1 MIEAVIFDIDG
12 TLLDSED
19 ANVASYRRIFE
30 KAGYSVPSRE
40 AIIPL
45 LHLTKHDTIG
55 ALASGMPTEKI
66 EALREF
72 ARGVAYP
79 VELLRVFPYSQEA
92 VVSLSEKYKLGLAS
106 NRLKKSIDTY
116 FAVSGLRDYF
126 SAVVGVDDVLQPKP
140 SPEPLL
146 KALDDLG
153 VSADYAV
160 YVGDTHVDV
169 KAARAAQMKAVIL
182 YNSPVLGADGYFTD
196 YRELEKLIGGLEEH
210 KA

>member
-1 MIEAVIFDIDG
+1 MIEAIIFDIDG

-19 ANVASYRRIFE
+19 ANVASYQRIFQR
-30 KAGYSVPSRE
+30 AGYLIPSRD
-40 AIIPL
+40 AIISL

-55 ALASGMPTEKI
+55 ALASGMPIGKI
-66 EALREF
+66 DALREF

-116 FAVSGLRDYF
+116 FTVSGLEDYF
-126 SAVVGVDDVLQPKP
+126 SVVVGADDVIHPKP

-146 KALDDLG
+146 KALNLLDVLPNN
-153 VSADYAV
+153 AV
-160 YVGDTHVDV
+160 YVGDTSVDLQ
-169 KAARAAQMKAVIL
+169 AARAAGMKV
-182 YNSPVLGADGYFTD
+182 VLHRSSFPGADDYFSSYQD
-196 YRELEKLIGGLEEH
+196 FEQLIKRSEEH

>member
-116 FAVSGLRDYF
+116 FVVSGLENYF
-126 SAVVGVDDVLQPKP
+126 PAVVGADDVTNPKP

-146 KALDDLG
+146 KATEMLKVLP
-153 VSADYAV
+153 ANAV
-160 YVGDTHVDV
+160 YVGDTHVDLQ
-169 KAARAAQMKAVIL
+169 AARAAGMKV
-182 YNSPVLGADGYFTD
+182 VLHRSDPPGADGYFSS
-196 YRELEKLIGGLEEH
+196 YLELEQLIEKL
-210 KA
+210 